1 LKEKGGETHFSP
13 ALIFMKTFFVC
24 FMMLW
29 LLINNVS
36 YAVLTQDDVRQI
48 IKEENAQ
55 LEIRLKEYVDMKTAM
70 INVTIVEMDKR
81 VAAQINALDNKITTV
96 QWALGILIVVIVAI
110 LALPQAVS
118 FIRERKETKEI
129 TELKGR
135 IDKLEQKLEE
145 ALTVLNAIKGSGG
158 NG

>member
-1 LKEKGGETHFSP
+1 
-13 ALIFMKTFFVC
+13 MRTFFVS
-24 FMMLW
+24 FIMLW
-29 LLINNVS
+29 LLFNNVS
-36 YAVLTQDDVRQI
+36 YAALTQDDVRQI

-55 LEIRLKEYVDMKTAM
+55 LETRLKEYVNMKIAVLAAEIKATNTTM
-70 INVTIVEMDKR
+70 VEMDKR
-81 VAAQINALDNKITTV
+81 LTAQINALDSKINALDNKITTV

-135 IDKLEQKLEE
+135 IDKFEQKLEE
-145 ALTVLNAIKGSGG
+145 VLTALSATKSSRG

>member
-1 LKEKGGETHFSP
+1 
-13 ALIFMKTFFVC
+13 
-24 FMMLW
+24 MLW
-29 LLINNVS
+29 LLFNNVS
-36 YAVLTQDDVRQI
+36 YAVLTQDNVRQI

-55 LEIRLKEYVDMKTAM
+55 LETRLKEYVDMKTVM

-96 QWALGILIVVIVAI
+96 QWALGVLIVVIVAI

-118 FIRERKETKEI
+118 FIRERKEAKEI

-145 ALTVLNAIKGSGG
+145 ALTALSAIKNSGG

>member
-1 LKEKGGETHFSP
+1 
-13 ALIFMKTFFVC
+13 
-24 FMMLW
+24 MLW
-29 LLINNVS
+29 LLFNNVS

-55 LEIRLKEYVDMKTAM
+55 LETRLKEYVDMKIAVLAAEIKATNTTM
-70 INVTIVEMDKR
+70 VEMDKR
-81 VAAQINALDNKITTV
+81 ITAQINALDSKINALDNKITTV

-145 ALTVLNAIKGSGG
+145 ALTALSAIKNSGG

>member
-1 LKEKGGETHFSP
+1 
-13 ALIFMKTFFVC
+13 
-24 FMMLW
+24 MLW
-29 LLINNVS
+29 LLFNNVS

-55 LEIRLKEYVDMKTAM
+55 LETRLKEYVDMKTVM

-96 QWALGILIVVIVAI
+96 QWALGVLIVVIVAI

-118 FIRERKETKEI
+118 FIRERKEAKEI

-145 ALTVLNAIKGSGG
+145 ALTALSAIKNSGG